1 MGDRA
6 YRMGGYPSG
15 WNPTGAIPEISTPAN
30 SHDDRDKADAPE
42 ARSASGPETA
52 AGHEN
57 KDRIKP
63 DGGEATAGKHSNGAG
78 RDGDNGRARTRVR
91 REDEAHIP

>member
-1 MGDRA
+1 M
-6 YRMGGYPSG
+6 
-15 WNPTGAIPEISTPAN
+15 TIPASYSQKYFKYFWLELSIP
-30 SHDDRDKADAPE
+30 DDRDKAGAPE

-52 AGHEN
+52 AGHDN
-57 KDRIKP
+57 KGRIKP
-63 DGGEATAGKHSNGAG
+63 DGGDATAGEHNNGTD